1 MVLEIE
7 GNFLTAAEL
16 DDALAD
22 GALTQEEVLDAVTY
36 EIHLLHDVKLD
47 IESEIAHLQAQLA
60 QMALDRKEAIR
71 YYQHLTGD
79 TESMW

>member
-1 MVLEIE
+1 MMLDIE
-7 GNFLTAAEL
+7 GSFFTAEEL

-22 GALTQEEVLDAVTY
+22 GALTEEEVLDALTH
-36 EIHLLHDVKLD
+36 EIYLLHDVKLD